1 MTRVIVT
8 GATSLIGHFLLPKL
22 SAAGYSVIAMSRCSV
37 ATETLPK
44 GGEWRVADI
53 GTVEFSE
60 SSPYALVHMAPLW
73 LLPEV
78 LHRSSSSLPNR
89 IIAFSSTSRISKI
102 SSNNDYERDI
112 ANKLAEAED
121 DIARLAEAQHIPW
134 TIFRPTLIY
143 GAGLDKNISSIA
155 RFIYRFGFFP
165 LVGAATGKRAPVHA
179 EDLAEVCVDSLS
191 QNMSYNKVYN
201 LSGGEVLSYREMV
214 ERVFVALGKK
224 PRYLPIPRWSLQGL
238 LYTLSHVSRYAHLT
252 PEMASRMNQDLLFD
266 ASSAKDDFGFC
277 PRSFEPRR
285 ADFGFSEAS

>member
-8 GATSLIGHFLLPKL
+8 GATSLIGYFLLPKL
-22 SAAGYSVIAMSRCSV
+22 IVADYSVIAISRSSV
-37 ATETLPK
+37 AMDTLPQGSK
-44 GGEWRVADI
+44 WRVADI
-53 GTVEFSE
+53 GTAGFSE

-73 LLPEV
+73 LLPGM

-89 IIAFSSTSRISKI
+89 IIAFSSTSRMSKI
-102 SSNNDYERDI
+102 ASNNDYERDI

-155 RFIYRFGFFP
+155 RFIQCFGFFP
-165 LVGAATGKRAPVHA
+165 LIGAGKGKRAPVHA
-179 EDLAEVCVDSLS
+179 EDLAVACVNSLS
-191 QNMSYNKVYN
+191 QDISYNKYYN

-238 LYTLSHVSRYAHLT
+238 LHILSHVSRYAHLT

-266 ASSAKDDFGFC
+266 ASSAEDDFDFC
-277 PRSFEPRR
+277 PRSFNPRR